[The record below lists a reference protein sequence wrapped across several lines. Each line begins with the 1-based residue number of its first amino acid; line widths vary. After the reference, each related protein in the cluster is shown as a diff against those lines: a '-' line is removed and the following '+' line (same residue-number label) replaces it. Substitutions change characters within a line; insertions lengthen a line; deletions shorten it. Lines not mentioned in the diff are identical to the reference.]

1 MKRLLSLV
9 VISTLFFTP
18 LANSAPKKPLVKSLK
33 LLTTITSVDEFS
45 GVVAS
50 GRTIIVYG
58 NKGDKSFAKAL
69 DIAGKELWTVE
80 LDKALSLIHI

>member
-18 LANSAPKKPLVKSLK
+18 LANAAPKKPLVKSLK
-33 LLTTITSVDEFS
+33 LLTTIASVDEFS

-50 GRTIIVYG
+50 GLTIIV
-58 NKGDKSFAKAL
+58 
-69 DIAGKELWTVE
+69 
-80 LDKALSLIHI
+80 